1 MGMNFPLER
10 IVIMPLNGGFVF
22 LVHSEDTFSFKW
34 KEIQQSLLA
43 VLCKR
48 SNYITENTAVSVF
61 NRNIYTL
68 LN

>member
-1 MGMNFPLER
+1 
-10 IVIMPLNGGFVF
+10 MPFKGGFVF
-22 LVHSEDTFSFKW
+22 LVQSEDIFSFKW

-48 SNYITENTAVSVF
+48 SNYITENTAVLVF